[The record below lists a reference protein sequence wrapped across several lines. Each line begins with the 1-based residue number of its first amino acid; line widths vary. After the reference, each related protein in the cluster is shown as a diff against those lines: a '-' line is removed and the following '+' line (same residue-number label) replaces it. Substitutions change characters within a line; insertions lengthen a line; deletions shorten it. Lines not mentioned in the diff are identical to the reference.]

1 MATTRDRRRRPARRV
16 YFFKEVAALRL
27 GDDGLSYA
35 WHDKRLA
42 ETGTALPSRFPHRAA
57 AVALDVLAIEDLD
70 GASVRAL
77 EDLGFTRTQATAI
90 FNRIE
95 GIHVPTVYFQ
105 SGPYAGQPYD
115 QDEVTLLA
123 SAARTA
129 SFNGDAVEVGDR
141 GTLRLDLAI
150 TAASGTAPTLQ
161 VQIETRKNSS
171 DAWRVVDSFAVQTT
185 TGTARKTFTGLDR
198 EARAACAIGGTT
210 PSFTFSLSGEAV

>member
-1 MATTRDRRRRPARRV
+1 MATTRERRLRPARR
-16 YFFKEVAALRL
+16 YHFFKEVSALRL

-42 ETGTALPSRFPHRAA
+42 ETGTALPSRFPHRTE
-57 AVALDVLAIEDLD
+57 ALALGVLALEDLD

-77 EDLGFTRTQATAI
+77 EDLGFTRTQAQAV

-105 SGPYAGQPYD
+105 SGPNAGQSYD
-115 QDEVTLLA
+115 QDEVTLLP

-129 SFNGDAVEVGDR
+129 TFNGDSVEVGDR

-150 TAASGTAPTLQ
+150 TAMSGTTPTLQ

-171 DAWRVVDSFAVQTT
+171 DTWRTVDAFPVQTA
-185 TGTARKTFTGLDR
+185 TGTTRKTFTGLDR
-198 EARAACAIGGTT
+198 LVRAVSSIGGTT
-210 PSFTFSLSGEAV
+210 PSITYSLGGEAV